1 MMKIAVLP
9 FNAAAP
15 VDPALARQLGYFFTE
30 TLRTN
35 TQLEIAAVNY
45 LSQIQ
50 DSTPPQFIN
59 ENPSESLNDSQI
71 LLQFFD
77 QTGVSQLIDGLLAL
91 EKNQTYKLTYRYF
104 EHQNPNPVYT
114 KEIFFEPDQLF
125 KGMQELCAD
134 IAKQFEQKLPE
145 KLFEDPVEMFG
156 TQHPEAFI
164 QFMIG
169 YDALVY
175 IEKSEGRV
183 APDYSP
189 KGAMEA
195 FIKSLEVDMN
205 WEGPYMGLVQLCR
218 LSTQL
223 RMGTPED
230 IEHSLKKLIELFPE
244 DERAI
249 FAIGEFYEAIGNL
262 NQAAES
268 FEKASQLAEN
278 EPAIYTRLGLVQNA
292 LGMPF
297 NAEKNLKKAMELEG
311 QDKPSAD
318 HLANILLQT
327 DRAHEVPK
335 LWKEMIDLNPQNPI
349 AHAKYAISLIQ
360 TKQDAEALRAFDL
373 GLEILED
380 STPLKR
386 YYASVLAR
394 KNEYDRAMDY
404 FEDYLDANP
413 TNVEALLEYAQTL
426 LAAGRT
432 LEAPK
437 VLRDLL
443 SLQIDPNLRAEITAL
458 LIELEQPKRIE
469 ALQTAKEQMD
479 QKDLTKAIHNIQALK
494 NWLSDYWK
502 LWALLSSAY
511 NQASLYKEAEEAA
524 RNLIQLYPN
533 CEPAYAELAASM
545 MGQGK
550 DEEAYELSRY
560 AITHISN
567 SIPMA
572 INLAVTAKRTGR
584 EEETA
589 SLIKQIRE
597 AAGSDQS
604 IQSILAELEAP
615 LQAHS

>member
-9 FNAAAP
+9 FNAADP

-35 TQLEIAAVNY
+35 TTIEIAAVNY

-50 DSTPPQFIN
+50 DSTPAQFIN
-59 ENPSESLNDSQI
+59 ESPSKNLNSSEI

-77 QTGVSQLIDGLLAL
+77 QTEVNQLIDGLLSL
-91 EKNQTYKLTYRYF
+91 EENKTYKLTYRYF

-114 KEIFFEPDQLF
+114 KEIFFVPDQLF
-125 KGMQELCAD
+125 EGMRQLCTD
-134 IAKQFEQKLPE
+134 ISSQFEQKLPE
-145 KLFEDPVEMFG
+145 KLFNDPAEMFG
-156 TQHPEAFI
+156 TQNPEAFI

-183 APDYSP
+183 TSDYSP
-189 KGAMEA
+189 KSAMEA
-195 FIKSLEVDMN
+195 FIKALEIDKN

-223 RMGTPED
+223 RMGNPED
-230 IEHSLKKLIELFPE
+230 IEQSLKKLIELFSE

-249 FAIGEFYEAIGNL
+249 FAIGEFYEAIGKL
-262 NQAAES
+262 NEAAES
-268 FEKASQLAEN
+268 YEKASQLAEN
-278 EPAIYTRLGLVQNA
+278 EPAIYTRLALVQHA

-297 NAEKNLKKAMELEG
+297 NAEKNLKKAMDIEG
-311 QDKPSAD
+311 SDKPSAD
-318 HLANILLQT
+318 HLANILIQT

-335 LWKEMIDLNPQNPI
+335 LWKEIIELDPQNPI

-360 TKQDAEALRAFDL
+360 TKQDTEGLRAFDL

-413 TNVEALLEYAQTL
+413 TDVDALLEYAQTL
-426 LAAGRT
+426 MAAERT
-432 LEAPK
+432 FEVPK
-437 VLRDLL
+437 ILRDLL
-443 SLQIDPNLRAEITAL
+443 NLQIDPNLRAEVTAW
-458 LIELEQPKRIE
+458 LIELEQPKRVE
-469 ALQTAKEQMD
+469 AIQAAKDQMAK
-479 QKDLTKAIHNIQALK
+479 KDLTAAIHSLQAVK

-511 NQASLYKEAEEAA
+511 NQAGRYKEAEEAA
-524 RNLIQLYPN
+524 HTLINLYPN

-584 EEETA
+584 DEETK

-597 AAGSDQS
+597 SAGNDQS
-604 IQSILAELEAP
+604 IESILAELESP
-615 LQAHS
+615 LQVHS